1 MTNQLLE
8 KQTKEKIIKK
18 KGKIMR
24 INDLT
29 QFQIEAVENRENFL
43 SKFREKGISN
53 AEKLKEIK
61 TKLYLG
67 DFRGRKVNFYVT
79 FSPNIIEC
87 KSNIDLETIG
97 RNFGELTTYQNGRI
111 KSFIGNYPTT
121 RKGGSNITQIT
132 LAYLMAFSHICTYK
146 KVGYVND
153 RPSKELVR
161 ELMYLTM
168 PEAETS
174 EDSKMYGV
182 TWYTVIKAWNLEP
195 SEDYHLYKRYFNGCV
210 DTDLKNMKE
219 VKNPKENRRAS

>member
-1 MTNQLLE
+1 M
-8 KQTKEKIIKK
+8 K
-18 KGKIMR
+18 

-43 SKFREKGISN
+43 FKFREIGNSN

-79 FSPNIIEC
+79 FSPNNIEC

-97 RNFGELTTYQNGRI
+97 RNFDDLKTYQNGRI
-111 KSFIGNYPTT
+111 KSFVGNYPTT

-132 LAYLMAFSHICTYK
+132 LAYLMAFTHICTYK
-146 KVGYVND
+146 KVGFVNN

-168 PEAETS
+168 PEAETNN
-174 EDSKMYGV
+174 DSKMYGV
-182 TWYTVIKAWNLEP
+182 TWFTVIKAWNLEP
-195 SEDYHLYKRYFNGCV
+195 SEDYHLYKRYFNSCV

-219 VKNPKENRRAS
+219 IEKPKENRRAS

>member
-1 MTNQLLE
+1 
-8 KQTKEKIIKK
+8 
-18 KGKIMR
+18 MR

-43 SKFREKGISN
+43 SKFREKGIEN

-67 DFRGRKVNFYVT
+67 DFKGRKVNFYVT
-79 FSPNIIEC
+79 FSPNNIEC

-97 RNFGELTTYQNGRI
+97 KNFDKLNTYQNGRI
-111 KSFIGNYPTT
+111 KSFIGHYPTT
-121 RKGGSNITQIT
+121 RKGGSNITPMT
-132 LAYLMAFSHICTYK
+132 LAYLMAFTHVCTYK
-146 KVGYVND
+146 KVGFVND
-153 RPSKELVR
+153 RPSRELVR

-182 TWYTVIKAWNLEP
+182 TWFTVIKAWSLEP
-195 SEDYHLYKRYFNGCV
+195 SDDYHLYKRYFNDCV
-210 DTDLKNMKE
+210 NTDLKNMKE
-219 VKNPKENRRAS
+219 VEKPKEKRKAS

>member
-1 MTNQLLE
+1 
-8 KQTKEKIIKK
+8 
-18 KGKIMR
+18 MR

-79 FSPNIIEC
+79 FSPNNIEC
-87 KSNIDLETIG
+87 RSNIDLETIG
-97 RNFGELTTYQNGRI
+97 RNFDDLNTYQNGRI
-111 KSFIGNYPTT
+111 KSFVGNYPTT

-132 LAYLMAFSHICTYK
+132 LAYLMAFTHICTYK
-146 KVGYVND
+146 KVGFVND

-168 PEAETS
+168 PEAETNG
-174 EDSKMYGV
+174 DSKMYGV
-182 TWYTVIKAWNLEP
+182 TWFTVIKAWNIEP

-219 VKNPKENRRAS
+219 LKKHKENKKAS

>member
-1 MTNQLLE
+1 
-8 KQTKEKIIKK
+8 
-18 KGKIMR
+18 MR

-79 FSPNIIEC
+79 FSPNNIEC

-97 RNFGELTTYQNGRI
+97 RNFGELNTYQNGRI

-146 KVGYVND
+146 KVGYVDD

-174 EDSKMYGV
+174 EESKMYGV
-182 TWYTVIKAWNLEP
+182 TWFTVIKAWNLEP
-195 SEDYHLYKRYFNGCV
+195 SKDYHLYKRYFNGCV
-210 DTDLKNMKE
+210 DTNLINMKE
-219 VKNPKENRRAS
+219 LEKPKVDKKVS

>member
-1 MTNQLLE
+1 
-8 KQTKEKIIKK
+8 
-18 KGKIMR
+18 MR

-79 FSPNIIEC
+79 FSPNNIEC

-97 RNFGELTTYQNGRI
+97 RNFGELNTYQNGRI

-146 KVGYVND
+146 KVGYVDD

-182 TWYTVIKAWNLEP
+182 TWYTVIKAWNLQP

-219 VKNPKENRRAS
+219 VKKPKENRRAS

>member
-1 MTNQLLE
+1 
-8 KQTKEKIIKK
+8 
-18 KGKIMR
+18 MR

-43 SKFREKGISN
+43 SKFREIGISN

-79 FSPNIIEC
+79 FSPNNIEC
-87 KSNIDLETIG
+87 KSNIDLEIIA
-97 RNFGELTTYQNGRI
+97 RNFDELNTYQNGRV

-132 LAYLMAFSHICTYK
+132 LAYLMAYSHICTYK
-146 KVGYVND
+146 KVGFVNN
-153 RPSKELVR
+153 RPSKELIR
-161 ELMYLTM
+161 EVMYLTM

-174 EDSKMYGV
+174 DDSKMYGV
-182 TWYTVIKAWNLEP
+182 TWYTVIKAWNLES

-210 DTDLKNMKE
+210 DTDLKNIKE
-219 VKNPKENRRAS
+219 VKKPKENRRAS

>member
-1 MTNQLLE
+1 
-8 KQTKEKIIKK
+8 
-18 KGKIMR
+18 MR

-79 FSPNIIEC
+79 FSPNNIEC

-161 ELMYLTM
+161 ELMHLTM

-182 TWYTVIKAWNLEP
+182 TWFTVIKAWNLEP
-195 SEDYHLYKRYFNGCV
+195 SDDYHLYKRYFNDCV
-210 DTDLKNMKE
+210 NTDLKNMKE
-219 VKNPKENRRAS
+219 VEKPKEKRRAS

>member
-1 MTNQLLE
+1 
-8 KQTKEKIIKK
+8 
-18 KGKIMR
+18 MR
-24 INDLT
+24 INDST
-29 QFQIEAVENRENFL
+29 QFHIEATEDRENFL

-67 DFRGRKVNFYVT
+67 DFQGRKVNFYVT
-79 FSPNIIEC
+79 FSQEKIEC
-87 KSNIDLETIG
+87 KSNIDLEIIG
-97 RNFGELTTYQNGRI
+97 KNFDQFNTYHTGRI
-111 KSFIGNYPTT
+111 KSFIGHYPTT

-146 KVGYVND
+146 KVGFVNN

-161 ELMYLTM
+161 ELMYLMM

-182 TWYTVIKAWNLEP
+182 TWFIVIKAWKLAP

-210 DTDLKNMKE
+210 NTDLKNMKE
-219 VKNPKENRRAS
+219 LEKPSEKRKAS

>member
-1 MTNQLLE
+1 M
-8 KQTKEKIIKK
+8 K
-18 KGKIMR
+18 

-43 SKFREKGISN
+43 SKFREIGISN

-79 FSPNIIEC
+79 FSPNNIEC

-97 RNFGELTTYQNGRI
+97 RYFDDLNTYENGRI
-111 KSFIGNYPTT
+111 KSFVGNYPTT

-132 LAYLMAFSHICTYK
+132 LAYLMAFTHICTYK
-146 KVGYVND
+146 KVGFVND

-174 EDSKMYGV
+174 DDSKMYGV
-182 TWYTVIKAWNLEP
+182 TWFTVVKAWNLEP

-219 VKNPKENRRAS
+219 LKKHKENTKAS

>member
-1 MTNQLLE
+1 
-8 KQTKEKIIKK
+8 
-18 KGKIMR
+18 MR

-43 SKFREKGISN
+43 SKFREKGIEN

-67 DFRGRKVNFYVT
+67 DFKGRKVNFYVT
-79 FSPNIIEC
+79 FSPNNIEC

-97 RNFGELTTYQNGRI
+97 KNFDKLNTYQNGRI
-111 KSFIGNYPTT
+111 KSFIGHYPTT
-121 RKGGSNITQIT
+121 RKGGSNITSMT
-132 LAYLMAFSHICTYK
+132 LAYLMAFTHVCTYK
-146 KVGYVND
+146 KVGFVNN
-153 RPSKELVR
+153 RPSRELVR

-182 TWYTVIKAWNLEP
+182 TWFTVIKAWNLEP
-195 SEDYHLYKRYFNGCV
+195 SDDYHLFKRYFNDCV
-210 DTDLKNMKE
+210 NTDLKNMKE
-219 VKNPKENRRAS
+219 VEKPKEKRRAS

>member
-1 MTNQLLE
+1 
-8 KQTKEKIIKK
+8 
-18 KGKIMR
+18 MR

-29 QFQIEAVENRENFL
+29 QFQIEEVEKRENFL
-43 SKFREKGISN
+43 SKFREIGISN

-79 FSPNIIEC
+79 FSPNNIEC
-87 KSNIDLETIG
+87 ESNIDLETIG
-97 RNFGELTTYQNGRI
+97 RYFDDLNTYENGRI
-111 KSFIGNYPTT
+111 KSFVGNYPTT

-132 LAYLMAFSHICTYK
+132 LAYLMAFTHICTYK
-146 KVGYVND
+146 KVGFVND

-168 PEAETS
+168 PEAETND
-174 EDSKMYGV
+174 DSKMYGV
-182 TWYTVIKAWNLEP
+182 TWSTVIKAWSLEP

-219 VKNPKENRRAS
+219 LKKPKENKKAS

>member
-1 MTNQLLE
+1 
-8 KQTKEKIIKK
+8 
-18 KGKIMR
+18 MR

-79 FSPNIIEC
+79 FSPNNIEC

-97 RNFGELTTYQNGRI
+97 RNFGELNTYQNGRI

-174 EDSKMYGV
+174 EDSKLYGV

-195 SEDYHLYKRYFNGCV
+195 SENYHLYKRYFNGCV

>member
-1 MTNQLLE
+1 
-8 KQTKEKIIKK
+8 
-18 KGKIMR
+18 MR

-43 SKFREKGISN
+43 SKFREIGISN

-79 FSPNIIEC
+79 FSPNKSEC

-97 RNFGELTTYQNGRI
+97 RNFGELNTYQNGRI

-182 TWYTVIKAWNLEP
+182 TWFTVIKAWNLEP

-219 VKNPKENRRAS
+219 VKKLKENRRAS

>member
-1 MTNQLLE
+1 M
-8 KQTKEKIIKK
+8 K
-18 KGKIMR
+18 

-29 QFQIEAVENRENFL
+29 QFQIEVVENRENIL

-67 DFRGRKVNFYVT
+67 DFRGKKVNFYVT
-79 FSPNIIEC
+79 FSPNNIEC

-97 RNFGELTTYQNGRI
+97 RNFDDLNTYENGRI
-111 KSFIGNYPTT
+111 KSFVGNYPTT

-132 LAYLMAFSHICTYK
+132 LAYLMAFTHICTYK
-146 KVGYVND
+146 KVGFVND

-168 PEAETS
+168 PEAETND
-174 EDSKMYGV
+174 DSKMYGV
-182 TWYTVIKAWNLEP
+182 TWFTVIKAWNLEP

-219 VKNPKENRRAS
+219 IEKPKENRRAS

>member
-1 MTNQLLE
+1 
-8 KQTKEKIIKK
+8 
-18 KGKIMR
+18 MR

-29 QFQIEAVENRENFL
+29 QFQIEEVEKRENFL
-43 SKFREKGISN
+43 SKFREIGISN

-79 FSPNIIEC
+79 FSPNNIEC

-97 RNFGELTTYQNGRI
+97 RYFDELNTYENGRI
-111 KSFIGNYPTT
+111 KSFVGNYPTT

-132 LAYLMAFSHICTYK
+132 LAYLMAFTHICTYK
-146 KVGYVND
+146 KVGFVND

-182 TWYTVIKAWNLEP
+182 TWFTVIKAWNLEP

-219 VKNPKENRRAS
+219 LEKPKENRKVS

>member
-1 MTNQLLE
+1 M
-8 KQTKEKIIKK
+8 KIS
-18 KGKIMR
+18 
-24 INDLT
+24 DLT

-43 SKFREKGISN
+43 SKFREIGISN

-79 FSPNIIEC
+79 FSPNNIEC

-97 RNFGELTTYQNGRI
+97 RYFDDLNTYENGRI
-111 KSFIGNYPTT
+111 KSFVGNYPTT

-132 LAYLMAFSHICTYK
+132 LAYLMAFTHICTYK
-146 KVGYVND
+146 KVGFVND

-168 PEAETS
+168 PEAETND
-174 EDSKMYGV
+174 DSKMYGV
-182 TWYTVIKAWNLEP
+182 TWFTVIKAWNLEP

-210 DTDLKNMKE
+210 NTDLKNMKE
-219 VKNPKENRRAS
+219 IEKPKENRRAS

>member
-1 MTNQLLE
+1 
-8 KQTKEKIIKK
+8 
-18 KGKIMR
+18 MR

-29 QFQIEAVENRENFL
+29 QFQIEAEENRENFL

-79 FSPNIIEC
+79 FSPDNIEC
-87 KSNIDLETIG
+87 KSSIDLETIG
-97 RNFGELTTYQNGRI
+97 RNFDELNTYKNGRM

-168 PEAETS
+168 PETETS

-182 TWYTVIKAWNLEP
+182 TWYTVIKAWNLVP
-195 SEDYHLYKRYFNGCV
+195 SKNYHLYKRYFNGCV

-219 VKNPKENRRAS
+219 VKNPKVNRRAS

>member
-1 MTNQLLE
+1 
-8 KQTKEKIIKK
+8 
-18 KGKIMR
+18 MR

-43 SKFREKGISN
+43 SKFRKKGISN

-79 FSPNIIEC
+79 FSPNNIEC

-97 RNFGELTTYQNGRI
+97 RNFGELNTYQNGRI

-210 DTDLKNMKE
+210 DTNLKNMKE
-219 VKNPKENRRAS
+219 VTSPKENRRAS

>member
-1 MTNQLLE
+1 
-8 KQTKEKIIKK
+8 
-18 KGKIMR
+18 MR

-29 QFQIEAVENRENFL
+29 QFQIEEVEKRENFL
-43 SKFREKGISN
+43 SKFREIGISN

-79 FSPNIIEC
+79 FSPNNIEC

-97 RNFGELTTYQNGRI
+97 RNFGELNTYQNGRI

-219 VKNPKENRRAS
+219 VTNPKENRRAS

>member
-1 MTNQLLE
+1 
-8 KQTKEKIIKK
+8 
-18 KGKIMR
+18 MR

-29 QFQIEAVENRENFL
+29 QFQIEEVEKRENFL
-43 SKFREKGISN
+43 SKFREIGISN

-79 FSPNIIEC
+79 FSPNNIEC

-97 RNFGELTTYQNGRI
+97 RNFDDLNTYQNGRI
-111 KSFIGNYPTT
+111 KSFVGNYPTT

-132 LAYLMAFSHICTYK
+132 LAYLMAFTHICTYK
-146 KVGYVND
+146 KVGFVND

-168 PEAETS
+168 PEAETND
-174 EDSKMYGV
+174 DSKMYGV
-182 TWYTVIKAWNLEP
+182 TWFTVVKAWNLEP

-219 VKNPKENRRAS
+219 LKKHKENKKAS

>member
-1 MTNQLLE
+1 M
-8 KQTKEKIIKK
+8 K
-18 KGKIMR
+18 

-43 SKFREKGISN
+43 SKFREIGISN

-79 FSPNIIEC
+79 FSPNNVEC
-87 KSNIDLETIG
+87 KSNIDLEIIG
-97 RNFGELTTYQNGRI
+97 RNFDDLNTYQNGRI
-111 KSFIGNYPTT
+111 KSFVGNYPTT

-132 LAYLMAFSHICTYK
+132 FAYLMAFTHICTYK
-146 KVGYVND
+146 KVGFLND

-168 PEAETS
+168 PEAETND
-174 EDSKMYGV
+174 DSKMYGV
-182 TWYTVIKAWNLEP
+182 TWFTVIKAWNLEP

-210 DTDLKNMKE
+210 DTDLRNMKE
-219 VKNPKENRRAS
+219 IEKPKENRRAS

>member
-1 MTNQLLE
+1 
-8 KQTKEKIIKK
+8 
-18 KGKIMR
+18 MR

-79 FSPNIIEC
+79 FSPNNIEC

-97 RNFGELTTYQNGRI
+97 RNFGELNTYQNGRI

-182 TWYTVIKAWNLEP
+182 TWYTVIKAWNLQP

-219 VKNPKENRRAS
+219 VTNPKENRRAS

>member
-1 MTNQLLE
+1 M
-8 KQTKEKIIKK
+8 K
-18 KGKIMR
+18 

-43 SKFREKGISN
+43 SKFREKGIEN

-67 DFRGRKVNFYVT
+67 DFKGRKVNFYVT
-79 FSPNIIEC
+79 FSPNNIEC

-97 RNFGELTTYQNGRI
+97 KNFDKLNTYQNGRI
-111 KSFIGNYPTT
+111 KSFIGHYPTT
-121 RKGGSNITQIT
+121 RKGGSNITPMT
-132 LAYLMAFSHICTYK
+132 LAYLMAFTHVCTYK
-146 KVGYVND
+146 KVGFVND
-153 RPSKELVR
+153 RPSRELVR

-182 TWYTVIKAWNLEP
+182 TWFTVIKAWNLEP
-195 SEDYHLYKRYFNGCV
+195 SDDYHLYKRYFNDCV
-210 DTDLKNMKE
+210 NTDLKNMKE
-219 VKNPKENRRAS
+219 VEKPKEKRKAS

>member
-1 MTNQLLE
+1 
-8 KQTKEKIIKK
+8 
-18 KGKIMR
+18 MR

-43 SKFREKGISN
+43 SKFREKGTSN

-79 FSPNIIEC
+79 FSPNNIEC

-182 TWYTVIKAWNLEP
+182 TWYTVINAWNLEP

-219 VKNPKENRRAS
+219 VKKPKENRRAS

>member
-1 MTNQLLE
+1 
-8 KQTKEKIIKK
+8 
-18 KGKIMR
+18 MR

-43 SKFREKGISN
+43 SKFRKKGISN

-79 FSPNIIEC
+79 FSPNNIEC

-97 RNFGELTTYQNGRI
+97 RNFGELNTYQNGRI

-146 KVGYVND
+146 KVGYVDD

-195 SEDYHLYKRYFNGCV
+195 SVDYHLYKRYFNGCV

-219 VKNPKENRRAS
+219 VTNPKENRRAS

>member
-1 MTNQLLE
+1 
-8 KQTKEKIIKK
+8 
-18 KGKIMR
+18 MR

-43 SKFREKGISN
+43 SKFREKGIEN

-67 DFRGRKVNFYVT
+67 DFKGRKVNFYVT
-79 FSPNIIEC
+79 FSPNNIEC

-97 RNFGELTTYQNGRI
+97 KNFDKLNTYQNGRI
-111 KSFIGNYPTT
+111 KSFIGHYPTT
-121 RKGGSNITQIT
+121 RKGGSNITSMT
-132 LAYLMAFSHICTYK
+132 LAYLMAFTHVCTYK
-146 KVGYVND
+146 KVGFVNN
-153 RPSKELVR
+153 RPSRELVR

-182 TWYTVIKAWNLEP
+182 TWFTVIKAWNLEP
-195 SEDYHLYKRYFNGCV
+195 SDDYHLYKRYFNDCV
-210 DTDLKNMKE
+210 NTDLKNMKE
-219 VKNPKENRRAS
+219 VEKPKETRKAS

>member
-1 MTNQLLE
+1 
-8 KQTKEKIIKK
+8 
-18 KGKIMR
+18 MR

-29 QFQIEAVENRENFL
+29 QFQIEEVEKRENFL
-43 SKFREKGISN
+43 SKFREIGISN

-79 FSPNIIEC
+79 FSPNNIEC

-97 RNFGELTTYQNGRI
+97 RYFDDLNTYENGRI
-111 KSFIGNYPTT
+111 KSFVGNYPTT

-132 LAYLMAFSHICTYK
+132 LAYLLAFTHICTYK
-146 KVGYVND
+146 KVGFVND

-182 TWYTVIKAWNLEP
+182 TWFTVIKAWNLEP

-219 VKNPKENRRAS
+219 LKKPKENKKAS